1 MSNTD
6 EIRKIIS
13 DNKNNIAFLIGNGIH
28 YQFKDCELSWNDL
41 IKQLWRKYVDDR
53 DRLIGDMSLTEIY
66 DVIEINAI
74 EIFQKEEFQRQKASL
89 SYILKEG
96 KFQDLFDSNTH
107 DIFQKISQLSQH
119 THFEPQ
125 RRNIEALKAFQ
136 EEHEVFIKS
145 CRNWCN
151 SNIEG
156 AERLSDEQC
165 ISEMLNVV
173 CNPSKVQIFRNS
185 LKREVGSIFPSKKSY
200 KLSDC
205 ISFIKELNVPILT
218 TNFDTYMSDSVGAKR
233 YIYNLGEHNYKF
245 TDFYPWNA
253 YYSTDKLNGNI
264 LDNFGIWH
272 INGMTDYPRS
282 IRLGLSD
289 YMGCVERARGMIQG
303 NNLNEYF
310 TGKQQSYWKGYN
322 TWLHIIFNRNLF
334 IFGLALEQN
343 EVFLRWLLIQRSKYS
358 RLYNQDLHGWYV
370 GKDIAEGKKYFLE
383 FLGFKVIELLEFDEL
398 YNALK

>member
-1 MSNTD
+1 MSNTE

-13 DNKNNIAFLIGNGIH
+13 DNRDSISFLIGNGIH
-28 YQFKDCELSWNDL
+28 YQFKDCELSWDDL

-53 DRLIGDMSLTEIY
+53 DHLIGDMSLTEIY
-66 DVIEINAI
+66 DVIEMNAI
-74 EIFQKEEFQRQKASL
+74 DIFQKEEFQRQKVSL
-89 SYILKEG
+89 SNILKEG
-96 KFQDLFDSNTH
+96 KLKDLFDRETQ
-107 DIFQKISQLSQH
+107 DRFQKLTQLTQS
-119 THFEPQ
+119 THFQ
-125 RRNIEALKAFQ
+125 SHNINTEAYRAFQ
-136 EEHEVFIKS
+136 EGLQRLTKS
-145 CRNWCN
+145 CRTWCN

-156 AERLSDEQC
+156 SESLSDDQC
-165 ISEMLNVV
+165 ISEMLEVI
-173 CNPSKVQIFRNS
+173 CNPSKVQIFRNL
-185 LKREVGSIFPSKKSY
+185 LKREVGSMFPSKDSY
-200 KLSDC
+200 KLADV
-205 ISFIKELNVPILT
+205 ISYIKGLNVPILT
-218 TNFDTYMSDSVGAKR
+218 TNFDTYISDSVGAKR
-233 YIYNLGEHNYKF
+233 FIYDLGGHNYKF
-245 TDFYPWNA
+245 TDFYPWNV
-253 YYSTDKLNGNI
+253 YYSIDKLNGNI

-303 NNLNEYF
+303 HNLNEYF

-334 IFGLALEQN
+334 IFGLALDQN

-383 FLGFKVIELLEFDEL
+383 FLGFKVIELSEFDEL

>member
-13 DNKNNIAFLIGNGIH
+13 DNRDNLAFLIGNGIH
-28 YQFKDCELSWNDL
+28 YQFKDCELSWDDL

-66 DVIEINAI
+66 DIIEINAI
-74 EIFQKEEFQRQKASL
+74 EILQKEEFERQKVSL
-89 SYILKEG
+89 SNILKEE
-96 KFQDLFDSNTH
+96 KFRDLFDRDTH
-107 DIFQKISQLSQH
+107 DIFQKVSQLSQH
-119 THFEPQ
+119 TRFQPHS
-125 RRNIEALKAFQ
+125 ISTEACRAFQ
-136 EEHEVFIKS
+136 EGFQRLTKG

-156 AERLSDEQC
+156 SESLSDKQC
-165 ISEMLNVV
+165 ISEMLEVI
-173 CNPSKVQIFRNS
+173 CNPSKVQIFKNS
-185 LKREVGSIFPSKKSY
+185 LKREVGSMFPSKESY
-200 KLSDC
+200 KLADC
-205 ISFIKELNVPILT
+205 ISYIKRLNVPILT
-218 TNFDTYMSDSVGAKR
+218 TNFDTYISDSVGAKR
-233 YIYNLGEHNYKF
+233 FINDLGGHNYKF

-253 YYSTDKLNGNI
+253 YYSADKLNGDI

-310 TGKQQSYWKGYN
+310 TGKQQSNWKGYN

-358 RLYNQDLHGWYV
+358 RLYNKDLHGWYV
-370 GKDIAEGKKYFLE
+370 GKDITEGKKYFLE
-383 FLGFKVIELLEFDEL
+383 FLGFKVIELLDFDEL
-398 YNALK
+398 YNALN

>member
-1 MSNTD
+1 MNNTD
-6 EIRKIIS
+6 EIREIIS
-13 DNKNNIAFLIGNGIH
+13 DNRENIAFLIGNGIH
-28 YQFKDCELSWNDL
+28 YQFKDCELSWEDL

-53 DRLIGDMSLTEIY
+53 DHLFGEMSLTEIY

-74 EIFQKEEFQRQKASL
+74 EIFQKEEFQRQKVSL
-89 SYILKEG
+89 SNILKEG
-96 KFQDLFDSNTH
+96 KLKDLFDRETQ
-107 DIFQKISQLSQH
+107 DRFQKLTQLTQS
-119 THFEPQ
+119 THFQ
-125 RRNIEALKAFQ
+125 SQNINTEAYRAFQ
-136 EEHEVFIKS
+136 EGLQRLTKS
-145 CRNWCN
+145 CRTWCN

-156 AERLSDEQC
+156 SESLSDDQC
-165 ISEMLNVV
+165 ISEMLEVI
-173 CNPSKVQIFRNS
+173 CNPSKVQIFRNL
-185 LKREVGSIFPSKKSY
+185 LKREVGSMFPSKDSY
-200 KLSDC
+200 KLADV
-205 ISFIKELNVPILT
+205 ISYIKGLNVPILT
-218 TNFDTYMSDSVGAKR
+218 TNFDTYISDSVGAKR
-233 YIYNLGEHNYKF
+233 FIYDLGGHNYKF
-245 TDFYPWNA
+245 TDFYPWNV
-253 YYSTDKLNGNI
+253 YYSIDKLNGNI

-272 INGMTDYPRS
+272 INGMNDYPRS

-334 IFGLALEQN
+334 IFGLALDQN

>member
-13 DNKNNIAFLIGNGIH
+13 DNRDNLAFLIGNGIH
-28 YQFKDCELSWNDL
+28 YQFKDCELSWDNL

-53 DRLIGDMSLTEIY
+53 DCLIGDMSLTEIY
-66 DVIEINAI
+66 DIIEINAI
-74 EIFQKEEFQRQKASL
+74 EIFQKEEFQRQKVSL
-89 SYILKEG
+89 SNILKEG
-96 KFQDLFDSNTH
+96 KFKDLFDRDAH
-107 DIFQKISQLSQH
+107 DIFQKVSQLSQNS
-119 THFEPQ
+119 HFQ
-125 RRNIEALKAFQ
+125 LHSVNTEAYGAFQ
-136 EEHEVFIKS
+136 KGFQRLTKG

-156 AERLSDEQC
+156 SESLSDEQC
-165 ISEMLNVV
+165 ISEMLEVI
-173 CNPSKVQIFRNS
+173 CNPSKIQIFRNL
-185 LKREVGSIFPSKKSY
+185 LKREVGSLFPSKESY
-200 KLSDC
+200 KLADC
-205 ISFIKELNVPILT
+205 ISYIKRLNVPILT
-218 TNFDTYMSDSVGAKR
+218 TNFDTYISDSVGAKR
-233 YIYNLGEHNYKF
+233 FINDLGGHNYKF
-245 TDFYPWNA
+245 TDFYPWNV

-343 EVFLRWLLIQRSKYS
+343 EVFLRWLLIQRLKYS
-358 RLYNQDLHGWYV
+358 RLYNRNLHGWYV
-370 GKDIAEGKKYFLE
+370 GKDIDDGKRYFLE

-398 YNALK
+398 YNTLK

>member
-1 MSNTD
+1 ML
-6 EIRKIIS
+6 EVIS
-13 DNKNNIAFLIGNGIH
+13 
-28 YQFKDCELSWNDL
+28 
-41 IKQLWRKYVDDR
+41 
-53 DRLIGDMSLTEIY
+53 
-66 DVIEINAI
+66 
-74 EIFQKEEFQRQKASL
+74 
-89 SYILKEG
+89 
-96 KFQDLFDSNTH
+96 
-107 DIFQKISQLSQH
+107 
-119 THFEPQ
+119 
-125 RRNIEALKAFQ
+125 
-136 EEHEVFIKS
+136 
-145 CRNWCN
+145 
-151 SNIEG
+151 
-156 AERLSDEQC
+156 
-165 ISEMLNVV
+165 
-173 CNPSKVQIFRNS
+173 NPSKVQIFRNL
-185 LKREVGSIFPSKKSY
+185 LKREVGSMFPLKESY
-200 KLSDC
+200 KLADC
-205 ISFIKELNVPILT
+205 ISYIKRLNVPVLT
-218 TNFDTYMSDSVGAKR
+218 TNFDTYISDSVGAKR
-233 YIYNLGEHNYKF
+233 FINDMGGHNYRF

-398 YNALK
+398 YNALS